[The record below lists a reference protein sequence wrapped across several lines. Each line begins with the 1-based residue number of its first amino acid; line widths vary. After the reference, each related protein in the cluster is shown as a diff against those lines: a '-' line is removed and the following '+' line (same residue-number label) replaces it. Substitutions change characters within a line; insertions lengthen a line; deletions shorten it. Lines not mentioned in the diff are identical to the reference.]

1 MSPKTKPLV
10 IIPFAGDDPLRR
22 RNLEIVRDF
31 YADNFPD
38 WKILVGGFG
47 SSLPFN
53 RAESINAAIKWAG
66 PTLKDAQPIVLN
78 DADTLC
84 TPEQVE
90 AAVELATAEP
100 VFVFAYTLYL
110 RLGQKVTGECGNW
123 RAVLEAPAEWGM
135 INAGSQGC
143 SAVRRS
149 VYLELGGLDERF
161 DGWGYEDLEFNKR
174 ADEAGV
180 SRRLPGE
187 LRHMWHGP
195 RREDDSPY
203 DADAA
208 DVARNAALF
217 TELTALSRICRHCG
231 MVIHW

>member
-1 MSPKTKPLV
+1 MSPKTEPLV
-10 IIPFAGDDPLRR
+10 IIPFAGDDPLRLH
-22 RNLEIVRDF
+22 NLQVVIDF
-31 YADNFPD
+31 YEDNFPD
-38 WKILVGGFG
+38 WPHYLAQ
-47 SSLPFN
+47 SALPFN
-53 RAESINAAIKWAG
+53 RAHAINHTIQTYSHW
-66 PTLKDAQPIVLN
+66 DVIVLN
-78 DADTLC
+78 DGDTLC
-84 TPEQVE
+84 TPEQVQ
-90 AAVELATAEP
+90 AAVDLATAEP

-110 RLGQKVTGECGNW
+110 RLGQKVTAECGNW
-123 RAVLEAPAEWGM
+123 TDVLSAPAEWGM

-217 TELTALSRICRHCG
+217 TELTGLAS
-231 MVIHW
+231 